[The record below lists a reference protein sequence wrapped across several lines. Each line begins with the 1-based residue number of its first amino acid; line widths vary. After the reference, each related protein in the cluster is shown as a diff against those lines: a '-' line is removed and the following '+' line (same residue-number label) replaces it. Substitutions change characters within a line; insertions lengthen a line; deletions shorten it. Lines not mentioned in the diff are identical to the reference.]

1 LFKKYE
7 IMENLFFFSFAC
19 KIYSISYNEK
29 ICCSRRIVFLLL
41 LVFTCS
47 VIVRSILDFVS
58 FGNSTVF
65 PAIID
70 VKAENLHKNISNWK
84 SIFPIKYKT
93 FKIQEIMFE
102 ISWPKNVSKC
112 YHGNLINISKSRR
125 KKFAGKKVVM
135 KYEFDCRG
143 WNHQL
148 KGMHCKAE

>member
-1 LFKKYE
+1 MFKKYE

-84 SIFPIKYKT
+84 SIFRSNIKHLKFRKSCLKYRGQKMYRNA
-93 FKIQEIMFE
+93 IMGIWLIFQKVVA
-102 ISWPKNVSKC
+102 KNSLGKKWLWNM
-112 YHGNLINISKSRR
+112 NLI
-125 KKFAGKKVVM
+125 VVG
-135 KYEFDCRG
+135 EIT
-143 WNHQL
+143 N
-148 KGMHCKAE
+148 